1 MFFFTSESDFYSF
14 LFIFVQNFRYRF
26 RLINA
31 EFLNCPIE
39 VSVDNHTLYVVSSDG
54 RDIEPVQGMIS
65 PLQTIISLQNRLS
78 FFVLIM

>member
-1 MFFFTSESDFYSF
+1 MEF
-14 LFIFVQNFRYRF
+14 LFFICLQNFRYKF

-39 VSVDNHTLYVVSSDG
+39 VSVDNHTLFVVSSDG

-65 PLQTIISLQNRLS
+65 PLRATISSQNRLS
-78 FFVLIM
+78 KVSFFIHIM